1 VTTEKSTSL
10 SSSRSSSDPVDFIVI
25 EIPAEGRRGAKP
37 IAWSAAA
44 PAPAPQQRS
53 SVWPE
58 LSKQVLYTQLW
69 TLHTQSINFHSPSP
83 VVAVAV
89 SNPNDRSLL
98 SRFIFIFSRRPT
110 TLLPAWRWWRFF
122 SLPLDSRQNIDLRFA
137 CLPVVSPSLSFF
149 FPGSYSSLSLTRSQP
164 FFSVHV
170 CWGSSF
176 LFLFVL
182 FFFRQPLF
190 TFYAL
195 TCSCVSWAPFSA
207 ALIFRKRAKAPLA
220 ISEINRPML
229 LNNR

>member
-1 VTTEKSTSL
+1 LECSCSC
-10 SSSRSSSDPVDFIVI
+10 SSSCSATLLSLAGIIQASTVHTTLNSPHTIYQFSFPFSCCCCCCCVQPKRPVSPLSFYFYLFSPPDH
-25 EIPAEGRRGAKP
+25 
-37 IAWSAAA
+37 AAA
-44 PAPAPQQRS
+44 CLAL
-53 SVWPE
+53 VE
-58 LSKQVLYTQLW
+58 
-69 TLHTQSINFHSPSP
+69 I
-83 VVAVAV
+83 
-89 SNPNDRSLL
+89 LL
-98 SRFIFIFSRRPT
+98 
-110 TLLPAWRWWRFF
+110 

-195 TCSCVSWAPFSA
+195 TCSCVS
-207 ALIFRKRAKAPLA
+207 
-220 ISEINRPML
+220 
-229 LNNR
+229 